1 MGVQAERRDGIDVRT
16 GEEIAEI
23 IGQNGQVSGVIT
35 THGEDIPCEMV
46 LIAIGIEP
54 VIDFIRAGGITCGRG
69 VKVDNGMPTN
79 IPENYAA
86 GDVIATTGEFTRRSL
101 VLGQWLPS
109 IQQAQAAP

>member
-1 MGVQAERRDGIDVRT
+1 MVLQEERRDGIDVRT

-23 IGQNGQVSGVIT
+23 IGKNGQVSGVLT

-69 VKVDNGMPTN
+69 VKVDNGIRTN
-79 IPENYAA
+79 IPAIYAA
-86 GDVIATTGEFTRRSL
+86 GDVIATTRQIPRHT
-101 VLGQWLPS
+101 P
-109 IQQAQAAP
+109 IPPP